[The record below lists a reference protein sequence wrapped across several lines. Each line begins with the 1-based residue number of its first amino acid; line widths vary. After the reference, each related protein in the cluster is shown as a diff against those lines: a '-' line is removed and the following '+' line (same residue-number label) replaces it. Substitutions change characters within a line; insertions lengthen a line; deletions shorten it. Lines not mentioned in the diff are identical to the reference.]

1 MNSKEIQEVEREK
14 DLGVLV
20 DSKFNFNEQC
30 AAAAK
35 RGNQVLGI
43 ISRNFSNL
51 DKEMFLRLY
60 KSMVRPH
67 LEYAIQAWNPYTRKN
82 INLLEGVQRRAT
94 KMVKDCRNLEYR
106 ERLKFLGLTTLET
119 RRIRGD
125 LLETFKI
132 VTGIDRL
139 DRDLFFELNNSDRC
153 RGHKLKL
160 KKPKSRLNIRK
171 FSFAHRVIDEWNRL
185 PGEVIESRTLNQ
197 FKAGIDRYFKNI
209 GKI

>member
-1 MNSKEIQEVEREK
+1 MNNELIQEFKQEK
-14 DLGVLV
+14 VLGVLV
-20 DSKFNFNEQC
+20 DSKLNFNEQC

-43 ISRNFSNL
+43 ISRNFSSL
-51 DKEMFLRLY
+51 DKEMFLKLY

-82 INLLEGVQRRAT
+82 IDLLEGVQRRAT
-94 KMVKDCRNLEYR
+94 KMVKNCRNLEYR
-106 ERLKFLGLTTLET
+106 ERLEYLGLTTLQT

-132 VTGIDRL
+132 VTGRDRL
-139 DRDLFFELNNSDRC
+139 ESELFFEFNRSDRC

-160 KKPKSRLNIRK
+160 KKPSSRLNIRK
-171 FSFAHRVIDEWNRL
+171 FSFMHRIIDEWNKL
-185 PGEVIESRTLNQ
+185 PEGVIESRSLNQ
-197 FKAGIDRYFKNI
+197 FKAGVDRYFKNV